1 MENIKVL
8 RKQGT
13 ETKEILLGDQILIS
27 LNGLGDFTATAH
39 KITDKGVLFIFDD
52 YVVSKAMN
60 EENTNEGRFEESD
73 LKKWIDSVLLEAFP
87 SELKDRIADLS
98 IPTVGELFGHDD
110 EWDNEHFEL
119 DDDEQFESM
128 KRRGNRVC
136 DFNGDWCSWW
146 LRNATKK
153 EVSSASFARVN
164 CDGSPACYG
173 AANSFGVRPEFW
185 LVR

>member
-60 EENTNEGRFEESD
+60 EANTNEGGFEEVD
-73 LKKWIDSVLLEAFP
+73 
-87 SELKDRIADLS
+87 
-98 IPTVGELFGHDD
+98 
-110 EWDNEHFEL
+110 
-119 DDDEQFESM
+119 
-128 KRRGNRVC
+128 
-136 DFNGDWCSWW
+136 
-146 LRNATKK
+146 
-153 EVSSASFARVN
+153 
-164 CDGSPACYG
+164 
-173 AANSFGVRPEFW
+173 
-185 LVR
+185 

>member
-8 RKQGT
+8 RKQET

-39 KITDKGVLFIFDD
+39 KTTDKGVLFIFDD
-52 YVVSKAMN
+52 YVVSKSMN
-60 EENTNEGRFEESD
+60 EKNTNEGGFEESD

-87 SELKDRIADLS
+87 AELKDRIADLS

-110 EWDNEHFEL
+110 EWDNEHFES
-119 DDDEQFESM
+119 DDDEQLPLM
-128 KRRGNRVC
+128 KERRNRVAYLK
-136 DFNGDWCSWW
+136 NEWEWGW

-153 EVSSASFARVN
+153 KVSSASFADVTGHGGAGF
-164 CDGSPACYG
+164 CDATASY
-173 AANSFGVRPEFW
+173 GVRPEFW

>member
-60 EENTNEGRFEESD
+60 EENTNEGRFEEVD
-73 LKKWIDSVLLEAFP
+73 
-87 SELKDRIADLS
+87 
-98 IPTVGELFGHDD
+98 
-110 EWDNEHFEL
+110 
-119 DDDEQFESM
+119 
-128 KRRGNRVC
+128 
-136 DFNGDWCSWW
+136 
-146 LRNATKK
+146 
-153 EVSSASFARVN
+153 
-164 CDGSPACYG
+164 
-173 AANSFGVRPEFW
+173 
-185 LVR
+185 